1 MIPVEPPTTVADLL
15 REGAEALPP
24 TDGLPNPIRE
34 AGWLLSR
41 AMGVDEAWL
50 KIHPEAPVS
59 DDVIASYRLWLLRR
73 AAGEPAHHLTGR
85 CSFWGRSFEVSPAV
99 LVPRPETELLVQV
112 VLELPAADAARVVDV
127 GTGSG
132 AIAITLAAERRRWR
146 VAAVDRSAAALQVA
160 RRNAERHDVSVP
172 MWLGDLTSAVDSP
185 LDLVVANLP
194 YVPSD
199 RLAGLS
205 REGGHDP
212 GAALDGGPDGLD
224 AVRRLLGDVPRLLR
238 PCGGVVLELG
248 EDQAEGVAEIAHD
261 WGLAVARRIRDLAGC
276 DRVVVLQRGR

>member
-1 MIPVEPPTTVADLL
+1 MADLL
-15 REGAEALPP
+15 REGAEALPRTAGIP
-24 TDGLPNPIRE
+24 DPRRE
-34 AGWLLSR
+34 AGWLLTR
-41 AMGVDEAWL
+41 ALGVDESWLRVHPEEPASAEVTARYRDWL
-50 KIHPEAPVS
+50 K
-59 DDVIASYRLWLLRR
+59 RR

-112 VLELPAADAARVVDV
+112 VLELPVAAAARVVDV

-132 AIAITLAAERRRWR
+132 SIAVTLAAERQQWR

-160 RRNAERHDVSVP
+160 RRNAGRHGVSVP
-172 MWLGDLTSAVDSP
+172 MWLGDLTSAADPP

-194 YVPSD
+194 YIPSH
-199 RLAGLS
+199 RLGGLS
-205 REGGHDP
+205 REVRHEP
-212 GAALDGGPDGLD
+212 EAALDGGRDGLD
-224 AVRRLLGDVPRLLR
+224 VIRRLLSDVPRLLR

-248 EDQAEGVAEIAHD
+248 EEQAEGVAEVAAGC
-261 WGLAVARRIRDLAGC
+261 GLAMARRIQDLAGY